1 MTHGVKVR
9 RYPLAVLCLLLAAT
23 AAAAEPRDVQAEI
36 RGMIDRMVQA
46 LRSLS
51 YSGNLVY
58 LHGHQLESLELI
70 HTVRNGEELER
81 LVSLNG
87 AAREVLRDQQEVTCV
102 MPDAKSVSVGKRA
115 PAKPNLLPAENIDLE
130 RLRGN
135 YLLYPLGE
143 YRVADR
149 PVQVL
154 GIIPKDEYRY
164 GYRFYLDQ
172 QTGLPLKTDLMG
184 VDAKPIEQIMFTSL
198 ALMPEFDPM
207 SSGDPERA
215 GFRRIM
221 REAPVSRK
229 PDDTGPWIF
238 QDLPAGFELHMHNHR
253 LGEGGERVDHFVLS
267 DGLAS
272 ISVYLETDDGD
283 GLQGSAHVGA
293 INAWGSKLR
302 QRQVTAVGEVPGDT
316 VRAVV
321 QAMRYRE
328 SQP

>member
-1 MTHGVKVR
+1 MTHGVKKR
-9 RYPLAVLCLLLAAT
+9 FPFAALFLLLATT
-23 AAAAEPRDVQAEI
+23 AAAAESPDVQAEI
-36 RGMIDRMVQA
+36 RGMIDRMVKA

-51 YSGNLVY
+51 YSGTLVY

-87 AAREVLRDQQEVTCV
+87 AAREVLRDPQAVTCV
-102 MPDAKSVSVGKRA
+102 MPDAKSVSVGRV
-115 PAKPNLLPAENIDLE
+115 PAKPNLLPADNIDLE
-130 RLRGN
+130 RLRDN

-172 QTGLPLKTDLMG
+172 ATGLPLKTDLMG
-184 VDAKPIEQIMFTSL
+184 VDSKPIEQIMFTSL
-198 ALMPEFDPM
+198 VLAPEFDPL
-207 SSGDPERA
+207 SSGDAERD
-215 GFRRIM
+215 GFRRII

-229 PDDTGPWIF
+229 PDDTGPWVF
-238 QDLPAGFELHMHNHR
+238 QDLPAGFELYMHNHR
-253 LGEGGERVDHFVLS
+253 TGKDGRRVDHWVLS

-272 ISVYLETDDGD
+272 ISVYLEKDDGN

-293 INAWGSKLR
+293 VNAWGGKL
-302 QRQVTAVGEVPGDT
+302 QQLQVTA
-316 VRAVV
+316 
-321 QAMRYRE
+321 
-328 SQP
+328 